1 MREPETP
8 DTLQEA
14 EHQRKPV
21 RLLHLSDVHFGAE
34 NRSALDAVSAFAAT
48 LKPDA
53 VIVAGDITQHGARR
67 EFRAARAWLDSL
79 QLLVITTPGNH
90 DTPAVHLAHHLPRRL
105 VAPFSLYRQYMGELD
120 SCGQLIKLDG
130 GRIAITGLNTARG
143 IQSRINW
150 ADGVIR
156 LADLE
161 DALGLLRAESSATIH
176 ILACHHP
183 LREPGHSLISV
194 DTRRGREA
202 LRRCAAAHV
211 DVILTGHIHD
221 AFAHPLHSTGHRLV
235 QMGSGTLSTRLRGTH
250 PSFCVLTVQGG
261 GSVRQ
266 DVIMVGRD
274 GPVSHCNY
282 DSLTHEHETLY
293 QPGQKAAIGQL
304 S

>member
-1 MREPETP
+1 MRDRETP
-8 DTLQEA
+8 DPLRAAAPTG
-14 EHQRKPV
+14 RPV

-34 NRSALDAVSAFAAT
+34 NTSALAAVAAFAAN

-67 EFRAARAWLDSL
+67 EFRTARAWLDSL
-79 QLLVITTPGNH
+79 QLRVIATPGNH

-120 SCGQLIKLDG
+120 SCGQLIELDG
-130 GRIAITGLNTARG
+130 GMIAITGLNTARG
-143 IQSRINW
+143 VQGRINW

-161 DALGLLRAESSATIH
+161 DALSLLRSVSSATVH

-221 AFAHPLHSTGHRLV
+221 AFAHPVHSAGHRLV

-261 GSVRQ
+261 SVRQ
-266 DVIMVGRD
+266 DVITVGPD
-274 GPVSHCNY
+274 GLVSHCNY

-293 QPGQKAAIGQL
+293 QPGRQA
-304 S
+304 SV